1 MVRKKVIL
9 ALLAS
14 TMLFTALAPHSLAA
28 DTNPVGETIVPLYE
42 IVNDT
47 TSRLTISGTTATCKS
62 TATGDLIQSITAEQ
76 TLQKYWGLW
85 IWNEVDN
92 ASWTKTVNG
101 SSISMSNTKSGLD
114 SGTYRLQTEF
124 TVTTSDGKTET
135 VTVYSEEKTVG

>member
-14 TMLFTALAPHSLAA
+14 TMMFTALAPHSIAA
-28 DTNPVGETIVPLYE
+28 EPSFVNETVVPMYE
-42 IVNDT
+42 NDCDP
-47 TSRLTISGTTATCKS
+47 TSILVIAGTTATCRSSANSDTLK
-62 TATGDLIQSITAEQ
+62 SITAKQ

-114 SGTYRLQTEF
+114 SGTYRLKTEF

-135 VTVYSEEKTVG
+135 ITVYSEEKVI